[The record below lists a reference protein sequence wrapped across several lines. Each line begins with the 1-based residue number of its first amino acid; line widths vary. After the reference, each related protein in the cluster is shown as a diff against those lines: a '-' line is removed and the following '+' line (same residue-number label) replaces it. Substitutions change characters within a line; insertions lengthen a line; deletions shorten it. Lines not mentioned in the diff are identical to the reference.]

1 MYFFC
6 NTLPKKTKAWTLLTC
21 PQNSEGKECFGYD
34 ADGEKIL
41 MRTRPM
47 LIPGLSNISQLS
59 CGANHIVALA
69 KDGKVFAWG
78 VGEQNQLGRRILG
91 RRRDESFKPTRVEVA
106 RSKASY
112 IASGP
117 FHSFAVDGNGDA
129 WAVSDLLFLVHSAR
143 EFRCTDSLC

>member
-1 MYFFC
+1 
-6 NTLPKKTKAWTLLTC
+6 
-21 PQNSEGKECFGYD
+21 
-34 ADGEKIL
+34 

-91 RRRDESFKPTRVEVA
+91 RRRDESFRPTRVEVA
-106 RSKASY
+106 RSKANY

-117 FHSFAVDGNGDA
+117 YHSFAIDGNGDA
-129 WAVSDLLFLVHSAR
+129 WAVSFLPL
-143 EFRCTDSLC
+143 CTQSSSVVVLTVRASGA